1 MKKLSIIILAFMLAL
16 TIACTLPAQV
26 FADSLPEYISVVKVY
41 EGSCDKAASEG
52 FKILSDEKGNP
63 IDLNQGSGS
72 KEIGAKGNKKV
83 YLGYKTTTDR
93 NDAITDLALMNMR
106 GGYDT
111 AEYDKLMEGQM
122 SQQIIPFVESFL
134 AAINEYRENYNS
146 TKAENKARAQ
156 FIHDA
161 LNKLTDDDTA
171 GAGLGDLFLNET
183 VYEMAKPKW
192 DALSDTEKEK
202 TSFYEINNKVR
213 DSLPEAEKNKHADIL
228 TIVAQSNGKI
238 TLVMQNLLTRGADT
252 GNDTWFDRFEETTY
266 EGLSEDTELPPVD
279 AAKALDK
286 QYEDDAKNILD
297 KWDAFREQLL
307 DYEKNME
314 TVEKFDEEKAEQ
326 INEDVEN
333 LSENTDPEKAADT
346 LIDYAEQQLLNAEL
360 MNCVQNA
367 AIHDILE
374 ETDYLDGTM
383 LDFFSMTA
391 EEVEED
397 ITVLYPLVASLSEGQ
412 RSGLEFLSLL
422 DLFNVA
428 LTTAEGYKEIDL
440 SKVEKA
446 SIYAD
451 VDRGIYKKGGVGLT
465 SDALRAD
472 ALKRISEQ
480 SEDSFFDMFSTS
492 TLVMMALTGVA
503 ALGTFLSLAAYTTM
517 KLDVYTLNKV
527 TDGIY
532 TKLFKDTAEKVNGHK
547 FAVLAKNYPDFEKT
561 FLEKTKSMKKG
572 EIGSS
577 DLGKWVEDYSEEYAE
592 KMAPKTNVAGY
603 LSVGFAVAMIA
614 LAVVTTYLS
623 YRDMKAH
630 YNVDFT
636 PIPHYMV
643 EEKDITVTN
652 ENNEKIVIKN
662 QSAYYKAV
670 ESNRKKGDSY
680 YDKIDTCADMNGCV
694 NPQWLA
700 RYAAK
705 NEAMSPILANSL
717 KVVVGDTTVPQ
728 GYETGIHMF
737 GEKAAFNLNNKL
749 YCWNQKATSV
759 MVYFKVDKAAA
770 SSASTAGSNFTAGNL
785 ALAGIG
791 GMALGAVACAFAVS
805 AAGKKKNKKEAA

>member
-1 MKKLSIIILAFMLAL
+1 MKTLSKIIIALVLAL
-16 TIACTLPAQV
+16 AMAATLPAQV

-41 EGSCDKAASEG
+41 EGNCDKAASEG

-106 GGYDT
+106 GGYNT

-146 TKAENKARAQ
+146 SKAENKARAQ

-238 TLVMQNLLTRGADT
+238 ALVMQNLLTRGADT
-252 GNDTWFDRFEETTY
+252 GDDTWFDRFEETTY

-314 TVEKFDEEKAEQ
+314 TVENYDVEKEEQ

-333 LSENTDPEKAADT
+333 LNEDTDPEKAADT
-346 LIDYAEQQLLNAEL
+346 LINYAEQQLLNAEL

-374 ETDYLDGTM
+374 ETEYLDGTM

-397 ITVLYPLVASLSEGQ
+397 ITVLYPIVASLSEGQ
-412 RSGLEFLSLL
+412 RAGLEFLSLL

-440 SKVEKA
+440 SKIEKA
-446 SIYAD
+446 SIYSD

-480 SEDSFFDMFSTS
+480 NDDSFFDMFSTS

-503 ALGTFLSLAAYTTM
+503 ALGTFFSLVTYTTF
-517 KLDVYTLNKV
+517 KLDVFTINRIEQVYVNKV
-527 TDGIY
+527 NTGIMDWS
-532 TKLFKDTAEKVNGHK
+532 KNRLMSSQPEMLRAVNRGIKQHK
-547 FAVLAKNYPDFEKT
+547 A
-561 FLEKTKSMKKG
+561 
-572 EIGSS
+572 
-577 DLGKWVEDYSEEYAE
+577 VEDVVFDYCDKYTE

-652 ENNEKIVIKN
+652 EMGEKIVVKN

-680 YDKIDTCADMNGCV
+680 FDKIDTCADMNGCV

-700 RYAAK
+700 LYAAK
-705 NEAMSPILANSL
+705 NEAMSPILASSL

-770 SSASTAGSNFTAGNL
+770 SSAGTAGSNFTAGNL
-785 ALAGIG
+785 ALTGGAGLAIG
-791 GMALGAVACAFAVS
+791 ALISGIAVN
-805 AAGKKKNKKEAA
+805 AAGKKKSKKAAA